1 MRRGVPYL
9 CVGVRELVGIVG
21 PFVVPGRTA
30 CQRCVDL
37 RQGQVDRCW
46 PTLVDSA
53 GARPARV
60 ACCPASLAAVT
71 AGYAAQEV
79 ALWASG
85 HLPVSCDHV
94 VEIPHGL
101 GTVQTVGYPPH
112 PECGCGWVAEHDTMS
127 A

>member
-1 MRRGVPYL
+1 MVSTASL
-9 CVGVRELVGIVG
+9 RELVGVVG

-37 RQGQVDRCW
+37 SRAQIDRCW
-46 PTLVDSA
+46 PTLVASI
-53 GARPARV
+53 GAKPATST
-60 ACCPASLAAVT
+60 CCPPSLVAVT

-85 HLPVSCDHV
+85 CMPVSCDHV

-101 GTVQTVGYPPH
+101 GSVDTIAYPPH
-112 PECGCGWVAEHDTMS
+112 PECGCGWVAPHDTMS